1 MNDNFD
7 KAAIAVIIVFGALI
21 LGGLMAAN
29 IAWGHRN
36 GFLWALGGA
45 TAAWIAG
52 HIIANPEHGAAVL
65 GLDGEE
71 KSVRRWVLL
80 RVLLHQRIVE
90 IEGARRVVG
99 CADIEHA

>member
-29 IAWGHRN
+29 MVWDHRN

-45 TAAWIAG
+45 TAAWVAG
-52 HIIANPEHGAAVL
+52 HIILIDLPRIYAVL
-65 GLDGEE
+65 IGVATLMAIA
-71 KSVRRWVLL
+71 STIALVR
-80 RVLLHQRIVE
+80 
-90 IEGARRVVG
+90 
-99 CADIEHA
+99 

>member
-1 MNDNFD
+1 MDDNFD

-52 HIIANPEHGAAVL
+52 HIILFDLPRIYAALIGIATLMAIASTV
-65 GLDGEE
+65 
-71 KSVRRWVLL
+71 SLL
-80 RVLLHQRIVE
+80 N
-90 IEGARRVVG
+90 
-99 CADIEHA
+99 

>member
-29 IAWGHRN
+29 ITWGHRN
-36 GFLWALGGA
+36 GFMWALGGA

-52 HIIANPEHGAAVL
+52 HIILFDLPRIYAVL
-65 GLDGEE
+65 
-71 KSVRRWVLL
+71 
-80 RVLLHQRIVE
+80 
-90 IEGARRVVG
+90 VG
-99 CADIEHA
+99 IAALMAVASTIALVS

>member
-29 IAWGHRN
+29 LVYGHRN
-36 GFLWALGGA
+36 GFMWALGGS

-52 HIIANPEHGAAVL
+52 HIILFDMPRVYAVL
-65 GLDGEE
+65 IGIATLMAIA
-71 KSVRRWVLL
+71 ST
-80 RVLLHQRIVE
+80 IAF
-90 IEGARRVVG
+90 IF
-99 CADIEHA
+99 

>member
-52 HIIANPEHGAAVL
+52 HIILFDLPRIYAVL
-65 GLDGEE
+65 IAIATLMAVA
-71 KSVRRWVLL
+71 STVALVR
-80 RVLLHQRIVE
+80 
-90 IEGARRVVG
+90 
-99 CADIEHA
+99 